1 MEKSYD
7 EDVFLESEV
16 SKLGEGIQSS
26 EIMATQVGR
35 RQQALQWNGI
45 LRTPA
50 SNPGPTIYCCVALG
64 KVLNVSELQFPLL

>member
-1 MEKSYD
+1 MEKSCD

-26 EIMATQVGR
+26 EIMATQ
-35 RQQALQWNGI
+35 ALQWSGM

-50 SNPGPTIYCCVALG
+50 SNPGPTTYCCVALG